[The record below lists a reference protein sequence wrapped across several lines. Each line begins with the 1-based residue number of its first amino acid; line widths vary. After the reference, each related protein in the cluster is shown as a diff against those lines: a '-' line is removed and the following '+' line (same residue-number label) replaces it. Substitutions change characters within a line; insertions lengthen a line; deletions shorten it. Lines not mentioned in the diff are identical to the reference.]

1 MYLITKENTP
11 LFITSNEQ
19 QAQELILSLY
29 EEYVYEGW
37 LRQVQNGNDPQLI
50 LQLINFST
58 YGYHIF
64 NYERIGLYE

>member
-1 MYLITKENTP
+1 MYLITKENAS
-11 LFITSNEQ
+11 LFIASNEQ

-37 LRQVQNGNDPQLI
+37 LRQIQDGNDPQI
-50 LQLINFST
+50 TLQLINFST
-58 YGYHIF
+58 YGYYIF